1 MTVPLHNRRDFILS
15 HTRPIPV
22 GSVPE
27 ISLYQADDVTTLWQ
41 MTEADLNQ
49 AQLPPPF
56 WAFAWAGGQVL
67 SRYILDHPECV
78 ARKRV
83 FDLACGSGIVGIA
96 AMKAGALGAIANDI
110 DPYAEAAVTL
120 NAALNR
126 VEVGFEGRDRLS
138 DDIRDVDVILA
149 GDICYERPMAEAM
162 MAFLKRAKASGIDV
176 LIGDPGR
183 SYFPAGLTQLGQYE
197 IATHA
202 QLEDKDVKT
211 CRVWRH

>member
-1 MTVPLHNRRDFILS
+1 MTPLLRNRRDFILS
-15 HTRPIPV
+15 HTRVVPV

-27 ISLYQADDVTTLWQ
+27 ITLHQADEVTSLWQ
-41 MTEADLNQ
+41 MTEADLER

-56 WAFAWAGGQVL
+56 WAFAWAGGQGL
-67 SRYILDHPECV
+67 SRYVLDHPQSV
-78 ARKRV
+78 AGKRV
-83 FDLACGSGIVGIA
+83 FDLACGSGLVAIA
-96 AMKAGALGAIANDI
+96 AMKAGALNAIANDI

-120 NAALNR
+120 NAALNG
-126 VEVGFEGRDRLS
+126 VEISFDGRDRLS
-138 DDIRDVDVILA
+138 DDIPDVDVILS

-183 SYFPAGLTQLGQYE
+183 SYFPAGLTQLGQYD

-202 QLEDKDVKT
+202 ELEDKDVKT
-211 CRVWRH
+211 CRVWRL